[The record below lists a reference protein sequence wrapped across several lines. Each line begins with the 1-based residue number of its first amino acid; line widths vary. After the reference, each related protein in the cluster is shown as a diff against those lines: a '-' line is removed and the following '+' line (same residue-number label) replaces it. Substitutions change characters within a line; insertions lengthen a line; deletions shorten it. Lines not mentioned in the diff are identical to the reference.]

1 MIFVSLIPYWN
12 FEHPGFEKE
21 KKKKKQSLAVFHRQK
36 MVNQILNKSAK

>member
-21 KKKKKQSLAVFHRQK
+21 KKKKAVSGGFSPPE
-36 MVNQILNKSAK
+36 NG

>member
-21 KKKKKQSLAVFHRQK
+21 KKKKQSLAVFHRQK